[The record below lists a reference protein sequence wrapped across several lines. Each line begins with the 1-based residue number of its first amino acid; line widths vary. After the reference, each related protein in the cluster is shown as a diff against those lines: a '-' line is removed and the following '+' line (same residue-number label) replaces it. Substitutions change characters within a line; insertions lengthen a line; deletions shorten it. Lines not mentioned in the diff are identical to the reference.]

1 MASLIHNTLSSNYTL
16 VIGRIVLSSFF
27 LIAGIFGVFNFDTVV
42 NEMIGANLPLP
53 QLFAFATIAIQLIG
67 SILLISNFAGL
78 TWLGAGILA
87 IFTLLCIPIGHP
99 FWKLAEP
106 QKNSGSPNC
115 IRTYCFKWRAS
126 ISSNSHQEIS

>member
-1 MASLIHNTLSSNYTL
+1 MASLFHNTLSSNYTL

-78 TWLGAGILA
+78 TWLV
-87 IFTLLCIPIGHP
+87 
-99 FWKLAEP
+99 
-106 QKNSGSPNC
+106 
-115 IRTYCFKWRAS
+115 
-126 ISSNSHQEIS
+126 QEY

>member
-1 MASLIHNTLSSNYTL
+1 MASLIQNALASNYAL

-27 LIAGIFGVFNFDTVV
+27 LIAGIFGVFNFDAVV

-53 QLFAFATIAIQLIG
+53 QLFAFATIAVQLVG

-87 IFTLLCIPIGHP
+87 VFTLLCIPVGHP
-99 FWKLAEP
+99 FWELAEP
-106 QKNSGSPNC
+106 Q
-115 IRTYCFKWRAS
+115 RTQDFQIVLEHIALTGGLLLAAIATKK
-126 ISSNSHQEIS
+126 